1 MPPVVPQ
8 QVSKGEGSS
17 HDVPARYD
25 PVPDDPSQ
33 YVREFLAEI
42 DRQLPRLKNFRRQE
56 SEDFRSYMC
65 LWLLERPHL
74 MNDYHPRAL
83 VATSIRQRS
92 IDFYRS
98 MARQLPQGRFD
109 SMVGTLSKPLV
120 WLDSIGDDSSPDP
133 AMVTPSGE
141 SEVVNSMMLGALLTS
156 LSPRQ
161 QQVFELV
168 DLKGHTVVQAAR
180 AMGVRREWA
189 QRALGQ
195 ARHCVRS
202 RSANY

>member
-1 MPPVVPQ
+1 V
-8 QVSKGEGSS
+8 K
-17 HDVPARYD
+17 
-25 PVPDDPSQ
+25 
-33 YVREFLAEI
+33 EFLAEI

-74 MNDYHPRAL
+74 MNNYHPRAL

-109 SMVGTLSKPLV
+109 SVVGTLSKPLV
-120 WLDSIGDDSSPDP
+120 WLDSNGDDSSPDP
-133 AMVTPSGE
+133 AMVTPSSEG
-141 SEVVNSMMLGALLTS
+141 EVVNSMMLGALLTS

-202 RSANY
+202 GSANY

>member
-1 MPPVVPQ
+1 VPPVAPQ
-8 QVSKGEGSS
+8 QVPTSDGCSQ
-17 HDVPARYD
+17 DVPAQYD
-25 PVPDDPSQ
+25 PIQDDPTRYLQ
-33 YVREFLAEI
+33 DFLAEI

-65 LWLLERPHL
+65 LWLMERPHL

-98 MARQLPQGRFD
+98 MTRQLPQGRFD
-109 SMVGTLSKPLV
+109 SEVGSLPKPLV
-120 WLDSIGDDSSPDP
+120 WLDSIGDESGSDP
-133 AMVTPSGE
+133 AMVTPSSE

-161 QQVFELV
+161 QQVFVLV

>member
-1 MPPVVPQ
+1 VPPVAPQ

-25 PVPDDPSQ
+25 PVSDDPSQ